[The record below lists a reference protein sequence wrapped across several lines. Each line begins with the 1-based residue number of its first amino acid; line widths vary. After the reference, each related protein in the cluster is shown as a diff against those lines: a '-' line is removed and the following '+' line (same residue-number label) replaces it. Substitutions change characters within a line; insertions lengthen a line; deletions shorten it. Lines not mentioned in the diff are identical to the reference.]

1 MSKNDRAQVIVLLAD
16 GFEEAGVSIILT
28 TLRQAGLAVNLV
40 GLRSRRV
47 SGAHG
52 LVIVPNTSLD
62 RMLEVSVPILALI
75 LPGGAGHLARLRV
88 DPRVSRLLKRSIAQ
102 KAILVGLG
110 NQVSQTVTD
119 LVANNGQ
126 STKIIQP
133 KAGMYLEDFASSLAQ
148 RLVGMTET
156 LIGR

>member
-52 LVIVPNTSLD
+52 LVIVPDTSLD
-62 RMLEVSVPILALI
+62 RMLRDSAPILALI
-75 LPGGAGHLARLRV
+75 LPGGAGYLTRLRV
-88 DPRVSRLLKRSIAQ
+88 DPRVSTLLKRSIVE

-110 NQVSQTVTD
+110 NHVFQTVTD
-119 LVANNGQ
+119 LVANNDQ
-126 STKIIQP
+126 SANIIQL

-148 RLVGMTET
+148 RLVDITET
-156 LIGR
+156 RTGR